1 MFAHA
6 VCLVNV
12 RVVADG
18 GVAGTLRFSS
28 RILGLGDAPRAGD
41 TVIDGAGA
49 VVLPGLV
56 NAHDHLELNHYG
68 RLKCR
73 ERYLNASQWIDD
85 LRPRL
90 SADPAIRDG
99 RAHPLGERLFI
110 GALKNLLAGV
120 TTVAHHNPFYPEL
133 RRTIPI
139 RIVRRYGWAHSF
151 QLERQPAG
159 ARGEPGGDVAERSRA
174 TPADAPFMV
183 HLAEG
188 VDEAAGGELPRLE
201 ALGCLKPNTVIVHGV
216 AIDGS
221 GWRRVAQAGAG
232 LVWCPAS
239 NEFLFGRTAPIREL
253 LDLNGQAPAIALG
266 TDSRVTG
273 SRDLLDELRVARDA
287 EGVRPE
293 ELFAMVT
300 TSAAALLH
308 QPRIGRLSVGGVAD
322 LVMLQ
327 GVGSFPQVVGNR
339 FSRGFSGENRVS
351 GVAAVANRGSARENG
366 PKRDEHRENHSRRL
380 VENTVGRENDSRPP
394 VEILEALLAATRRD
408 VRLVV
413 VDGRPLVADPDL
425 APAFE
430 ARRVVPRP
438 IRVDETL
445 KIADSGL
452 ARRIAGCPIVEPGV
466 SAV

>member
-1 MFAHA
+1 MIFAHA

-18 GVAGTLRFSS
+18 GVAESVRFST
-28 RILGLGDAPRAGD
+28 RILGVGDPPRAGD
-41 TVIDGAGA
+41 TVIDGDGG

-68 RLKCR
+68 RLKGR
-73 ERYLNASQWIDD
+73 DRYVNASEWIDD

-90 SADPAIRDG
+90 SGDAAIRDG

-133 RRTIPI
+133 RRTVPI
-139 RIVRRYGWAHSF
+139 RVVRRYGWAHSF
-151 QLERQPAG
+151 ELERQPAG
-159 ARGEPGGDVAERSRA
+159 ARGEPGGDVAMRSRA
-174 TPADAPFMV
+174 TPIDAPFML

-188 VDEAAGGELPRLE
+188 TDEVAGGELPRLE
-201 ALGCLKPNTVIVHGV
+201 ALGCLKANTVIVHGV
-216 AIDGS
+216 AIDRN

-239 NEFLFGRTAPIREL
+239 NAYLFGRTAPVREL
-253 LDLNGQAPAIALG
+253 LDLNGEAPAIALG
-266 TDSRVTG
+266 TDSRITG
-273 SRDLLDELRVARDA
+273 SRDLLDELRAAREAAPVSD
-287 EGVRPE
+287 E

-300 TSAAALLH
+300 SKAAALLH
-308 QPRIGRLSVGGVAD
+308 QPRIGRISVGGVAD
-322 LVMLQ
+322 LVVLPAVGTAGRGSFPQGVGNRFPARFPQ
-327 GVGSFPQVVGNR
+327 GVGSR
-339 FSRGFSGENRVS
+339 FSGHRNAPQTVDT
-351 GVAAVANRGSARENG
+351 AR
-366 PKRDEHRENHSRRL
+366 
-380 VENTVGRENDSRPP
+380 NDSRPP
-394 VEILEALLAATRRD
+394 VENDGPGQNHSRPLLDALLAASRRD

-413 VDGRPLVADPDL
+413 VDGRPLVADPDM
-425 APAFE
+425 ARAFE

-438 IRVDETL
+438 IRVDGLL

-452 ARRIAGCPIVEPGV
+452 TRRIAGCPIAEPGV
-466 SAV
+466 SVA